1 MTLQNKLEELHR
13 VKLMIESQDF
23 QEYFCKPLREKQNEL
38 RLNFFSDSLKDA
50 WKKGGKYQGIEEF
63 FEILK
68 QLNVDIK
75 NTQDELES

>member
-1 MTLQNKLEELHR
+1 
-13 VKLMIESQDF
+13 MIESQDF
-23 QEYFCKPLREKQNEL
+23 QEHFCKPLREKQNEL